1 MLLHS
6 SSHLSAVLCV
16 GKLLGP
22 FIAHAV
28 AWLSADLASQG
39 EMSGTLRKKGQVIW
53 SGLLNI
59 HHKSHWV
66 ILVLP
71 LESQMWSVSLMTSQS
86 EQRESGIPW
95 ELLLLAS
102 RDTVL

>member
-6 SSHLSAVLCV
+6 SSHLSAALCV

-28 AWLSADLASQG
+28 AQLSADLASQE
-39 EMSGTLRKKGQVIW
+39 EMSGTLRKGQVIR
-53 SGLLNI
+53 SGFLNI
-59 HHKSHWV
+59 HHKSHRV
-66 ILVLP
+66 ILALP

-95 ELLLLAS
+95 GLLLAS
-102 RDTVL
+102 QDTVL

>member
-6 SSHLSAVLCV
+6 CSHLSAVLRV

-28 AWLSADLASQG
+28 ARLSADLASQE
-39 EMSGTLRKKGQVIW
+39 EMSGTQRRKGQVIQ

-66 ILVLP
+66 ILALP
-71 LESQMWSVSLMTSQS
+71 LGSQMWVCISHDLT
-86 EQRESGIPW
+86 E
-95 ELLLLAS
+95 
-102 RDTVL
+102 